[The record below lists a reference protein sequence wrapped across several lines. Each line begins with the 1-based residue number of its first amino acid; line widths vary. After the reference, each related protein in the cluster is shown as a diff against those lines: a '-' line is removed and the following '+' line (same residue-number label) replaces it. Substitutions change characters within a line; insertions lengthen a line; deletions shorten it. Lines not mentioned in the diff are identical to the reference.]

1 MNELEY
7 HQMVDTL
14 FLKIEAWLEASDQ
27 EIDFD
32 AQEGILTITFP
43 GANDLILSRQ
53 PALQEV
59 WLACAQGAFH
69 FQYHQ
74 GNWMSKNQEMLIP
87 VLVDCA
93 KQANLHLDITKMT
106 L

>member
-27 EIDFD
+27 DIDFD
-32 AQEGILTITFP
+32 AQEGILTIAFP

-53 PALQEV
+53 PVLQEV

-74 GNWMSKNQEMLIP
+74 GNWRSKNQETLIS
-87 VLVDCA
+87 VLADCA
-93 KQANLHLDITKMT
+93 KQANLRLDITKII